1 MKQLITGKETIGDV
15 AVEYPEIVNV
25 LLKYGLH
32 CIGCHV
38 SYFETLEDGARG
50 HGMDDETLKSMLEEA
65 NKVANEQ
72 KGELQMNKKPVTEK
86 EGCKT
91 IEASYVSAKEWKM
104 DPEGYFLIRVNKE
117 TGNLEVGLCKKD
129 NVIEIKIVGDSAEK
143 ICNTVLRENITQNT
157 QHIAYLGA
165 ELARAEVAR
174 ELKLPYVQDEL
185 LDFKEV
191 KQKLC
196 DE

>member
-1 MKQLITGKETIGDV
+1 
-15 AVEYPEIVNV
+15 
-25 LLKYGLH
+25 
-32 CIGCHV
+32 
-38 SYFETLEDGARG
+38 
-50 HGMDDETLKSMLEEA
+50 
-65 NKVANEQ
+65 
-72 KGELQMNKKPVTEK
+72 
-86 EGCKT
+86 
-91 IEASYVSAKEWKM
+91 
-104 DPEGYFLIRVNKE
+104 
-117 TGNLEVGLCKKD
+117 
-129 NVIEIKIVGDSAEK
+129 IKIVGDSAEK